1 MCSQIFFIA
10 AQCNNISS
18 FFFRPGLLHEASKS
32 MDGFQKEEKGAYIF
46 SFSLS
51 LSSLSLCF
59 ELSLQARKQRKEIFC
74 PDLAPAVYFI
84 LSLFL
89 CAKLWVGAKNVF
101 CPAEFW
107 ALGVRGACQ
116 PDRQAFAAG
125 LLVCQWNV
133 CRLRSEVNI

>member
-89 CAKLWVGAKNVF
+89 SLR
-101 CPAEFW
+101 ET
-107 ALGVRGACQ
+107 LGWRKKCFLPGGILGFGSQRCL
-116 PDRQAFAAG
+116 PDRQAFAARTFG
-125 LLVCQWNV
+125 VSMELL
-133 CRLRSEVNI
+133 